1 MFILAY
7 SPVALQRLLGK
18 PAIDKTDQKLLCF
31 SKLLCLMFR
40 VLPRLTPDGTGMV
53 KLNHEDI
60 QLCVRRK
67 RQNTKSLLQARR

>member
-7 SPVALQRLLGK
+7 RPVALQGLFGK
-18 PAIDKTDQKLLCF
+18 PAIDKTDRKLFYF
-31 SKLLCLMFR
+31 SKLPCLRFR
-40 VLPRLTPDGTGMV
+40 ISPRLTPDGTGMV

-67 RQNTKSLLQARR
+67 R

>member
-7 SPVALQRLLGK
+7 SPAALQRLFGK
-18 PAIDKTDQKLLCF
+18 PAIDKIRSKTVLLQQATV
-31 SKLLCLMFR
+31 CLRFR
-40 VLPRLTPDGTGMV
+40 ISPRLTPDDTGMV

-67 RQNTKSLLQARR
+67 R

>member
-18 PAIDKTDQKLLCF
+18 PAIDKIRSKTVLLQQVTVF
-31 SKLLCLMFR
+31 KVSYF
-40 VLPRLTPDGTGMV
+40 PRLTPDDTGMV

-60 QLCVRRK
+60 
-67 RQNTKSLLQARR
+67 